1 MKNIFITL
9 FLLTLSL
16 TSAQGALIR
25 RNLPDNIT
33 AVIQQNYQYGR
44 REMDFGGVSKV
55 VVFEISGDERAEI
68 PALLLKEIALQ
79 TKDDSVG
86 SFIEHCKIEEEITDL
101 DKCIRHVLATGERIN
116 ALPQLRRWE
125 RKTGYKEEDENFSK
139 PIRTIREYV
148 EQLAGPNYL
157 EYNTNSNIWSVDVM
171 TSALINEDR
180 TTAVVI
186 FYDWGA

>member
-68 PALLLKEIALQ
+68 PA
-79 TKDDSVG
+79 
-86 SFIEHCKIEEEITDL
+86 
-101 DKCIRHVLATGERIN
+101 
-116 ALPQLRRWE
+116 
-125 RKTGYKEEDENFSK
+125 
-139 PIRTIREYV
+139 
-148 EQLAGPNYL
+148 
-157 EYNTNSNIWSVDVM
+157 
-171 TSALINEDR
+171 
-180 TTAVVI
+180 
-186 FYDWGA
+186 